1 MSKTRILKW
10 NELGM
15 GECKSAC
22 ADVSQMCHFH
32 RKQAWGSLYCRCLVY
47 SWILRSLTVRCHM
60 PGIYSTWSA
69 NYFVGV
75 LKYFCISYH
84 FIEKIFVIVIN
95 NEWYNSFLIGC
106 VHNRCSSFL
115 LPNLACITTQFLIQ
129 HKAFVHCW
137 FKSENC
143 IIPGYVL
150 CSLFCS
156 CVFFPLSHLKTE
168 AELDEGEL
176 GKWTIV

>member
-10 NELGM
+10 KELGM

-60 PGIYSTWSA
+60 SGIYSIWSA

-75 LKYFCISYH
+75 LKYFCISYRL
-84 FIEKIFVIVIN
+84 IEKKFVIVTN
-95 NEWYNSFLIGC
+95 NEWHNSFLIGC

-115 LPNLACITTQFLIQ
+115 LPNLACITMFNTKLLSIADLNLKIVSSQVMSFIRSS
-129 HKAFVHCW
+129 VH
-137 FKSENC
+137 
-143 IIPGYVL
+143 V
-150 CSLFCS
+150 CSFH
-156 CVFFPLSHLKTE
+156 FHIWKQRLSWKRGSWVNE
-168 AELDEGEL
+168 Q
-176 GKWTIV
+176 